1 MKNYLNII
9 LRYKEYMI
17 NSTTWTEKYRPST
30 FNKIILDDTNKI
42 LFNSILSTGYFPNML
57 FYGPPGTGKTTTIIN
72 LINNY
77 QEKYNMRSKA
87 LIIHLNASDER
98 GIDIIR
104 NNILNFVNSDILFTE
119 GIKFVILDEVDYMTK
134 IAQQA
139 LKCLIQSN
147 NSNVRYC
154 LICNYISRIDY
165 SLQYEFI
172 KVRFNKLPK
181 DEIEEFLKN
190 IIENE
195 ELNISNKNIISIIEY
210 FENDIRSMINYIQ
223 SINLKKNILLDTS
236 ILNKILESTINKNL
250 NDYIKNIEAV
260 QKKCNIDL
268 NFLFKKYMYFLIHKY
283 VNIIDSKMLDDFEFL
298 IHNNNCN
305 IMKNFYCLF
314 YLIIENNLTL
324 I

>member
-1 MKNYLNII
+1 
-9 LRYKEYMI
+9 MI

-165 SLQYEFI
+165 SLQYEFM

-223 SINLKKNILLDTS
+223 SINLKKNILLDNS

-283 VNIIDSKMLDDFEFL
+283 INIIDSKMLDDFEFL

>member
-1 MKNYLNII
+1 
-9 LRYKEYMI
+9 MI

-283 VNIIDSKMLDDFEFL
+283 VNIIDSTMLYDVEFL

>member
-1 MKNYLNII
+1 
-9 LRYKEYMI
+9 MI

-165 SLQYEFI
+165 SLQYEFM

-223 SINLKKNILLDTS
+223 SINLKKNILLDNS

-305 IMKNFYCLF
+305 IMKNFHCLF

>member
-1 MKNYLNII
+1 
-9 LRYKEYMI
+9 MI

-165 SLQYEFI
+165 SLQYF
-172 KVRFNKLPK
+172 FWS
-181 DEIEEFLKN
+181 
-190 IIENE
+190 
-195 ELNISNKNIISIIEY
+195 IS
-210 FENDIRSMINYIQ
+210 
-223 SINLKKNILLDTS
+223 
-236 ILNKILESTINKNL
+236 
-250 NDYIKNIEAV
+250 
-260 QKKCNIDL
+260 
-268 NFLFKKYMYFLIHKY
+268 
-283 VNIIDSKMLDDFEFL
+283 
-298 IHNNNCN
+298 
-305 IMKNFYCLF
+305 
-314 YLIIENNLTL
+314 
-324 I
+324 

>member
-1 MKNYLNII
+1 
-9 LRYKEYMI
+9 MI

>member
-1 MKNYLNII
+1 
-9 LRYKEYMI
+9 MI

-283 VNIIDSKMLDDFEFL
+283 VNIIDSKMLDNFEFL

>member
-1 MKNYLNII
+1 
-9 LRYKEYMI
+9 MI

-134 IAQQA
+134 TAQQA

-165 SLQYEFI
+165 SLQYEFM

-223 SINLKKNILLDTS
+223 SINLKKNILLDNS

-268 NFLFKKYMYFLIHKY
+268 NFLFKKYMYFMIHKY